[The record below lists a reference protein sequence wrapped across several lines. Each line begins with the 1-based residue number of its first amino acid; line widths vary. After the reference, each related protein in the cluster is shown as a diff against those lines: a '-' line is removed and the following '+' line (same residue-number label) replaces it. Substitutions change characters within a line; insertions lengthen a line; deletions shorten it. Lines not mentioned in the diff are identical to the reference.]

1 MLNVVSH
8 QANCEAAGVSIAFI
22 ATRDKLQ

>member
-8 QANCEAAGVSIAFI
+8 PANCEAAGVSIFFV
-22 ATRDKLQ
+22 ATRGKLQ